1 MSSTSSSRRTSRNYD
16 TGFPDAFSEYTTTLR
31 HPDANISPGA
41 CISAEDV
48 DPSRTLQRTRRSIL
62 AKHRRMISHGTI
74 TQEPNQQQ
82 ANGSAL
88 GLQSGDSAVD
98 MGDAKPADTNVSIG
112 RSSEDGAESIDNLDL
127 DLDLFVD
134 GDYSPSSPSAPTADD
149 LANDGPQKFRLFRK
163 WRG

>member
-1 MSSTSSSRRTSRNYD
+1 MPSPSSSRRTSRNYD

-31 HPDANISPGA
+31 HPEANVSPGA

-62 AKHRRMISHGTI
+62 AKHKRMISHGVI
-74 TQEPNQQQ
+74 TQESNQQQ

-98 MGDAKPADTNVSIG
+98 MGDVKPADANASI
-112 RSSEDGAESIDNLDL
+112 RPSSEDGAESIDNLDL
-127 DLDLFVD
+127 SID
-134 GDYSPSSPSAPTADD
+134 GDCSPSSPSAPTADE
-149 LANDGPQKFRLFRK
+149 LANDGPQKFKLFRK